1 MRNIIKIGATGL
13 ILLFVMSSCDKFL
26 ELQPRD
32 KKVVSTVED
41 YRDIMASYMSLL
53 KVPNRSQ
60 DPVFGI
66 YFNYPYF
73 DMAKYLGIYTGETN
87 LTKSSSLYY
96 DNNKSTYTTT
106 GMKLMTWMNT
116 EPYCWN
122 RYYQFLGSLNL
133 VISGIR
139 TAEGKDENLRNYV
152 LGEALTWRAFAFYKL
167 LQYFSP
173 YKNSQYGVP
182 VYLKPTED
190 IGNAMPARNT
200 QPEVFRQIFEDCGE
214 ALKLLKQTP
223 SNDWNCAWR
232 EDFINAMMASVY
244 TWKAM
249 SGSAEDSDWGNA
261 EKCATTAMKGRNL
274 THSPEVLRQMFNSR
288 DVTPS
293 TSMTSDEF
301 YFRILDGNN
310 GQIFD
315 FVSAYYNGSLVDG
328 TVNSQYYMIYKDN
341 DIRKGIYFTAD
352 GTQSDKY
359 NLLGLGGIIIS
370 MSQGGSLMLFRLA
383 EMYLIKAEALARQG
397 KTGEARA
404 ILEEF
409 KTARYT
415 GDFDLPNHPKD
426 ILQEILNERVREFYQ
441 ENDFRWLD
449 MKRLGIQLSRT
460 ISGERFM
467 LEPEDF
473 RYSFPI
479 PAKEMELNKNMQQ
492 TPGWENV
499 ILD

>member
-1 MRNIIKIGATGL
+1 MKNIIKIGATCL
-13 ILLFVMSSCDKFL
+13 SLLFVMTSCDKFL

-32 KKVVSTVED
+32 KKVVSTIED

-60 DPVFGI
+60 DPAFGI

-87 LTKSSSLYY
+87 LAKTFLNY
-96 DNNKSTYTTT
+96 DQNTNTYTTE
-106 GMKLMTWMNT
+106 GLKQMTWMNT

-139 TAEGKDENLRNYV
+139 TAEGENEDLRNYV

-173 YKNSQYGVP
+173 YKNSQYGIP

-190 IGNAMPARNT
+190 IGNAMPVRNT
-200 QPEVFRQIFEDCGE
+200 QPEVFKQIFEDCGE

-232 EDFINAMMASVY
+232 EDFINAMMASIY

-249 SGSAEDSDWGNA
+249 SGATETTDWENA
-261 EKCATTAMKGRNL
+261 EKCATIAMKGRNL
-274 THSPEVLRQMFNSR
+274 TDSPEILRQMFDSR
-288 DVTPS
+288 EVTPS
-293 TSMTSDEF
+293 TNMNSDEF
-301 YFRILDGNN
+301 FFRILDGNN

-315 FVSAYYNGSLVDG
+315 FVTAYYKGTLVDG
-328 TVNSQYYMIYKDN
+328 IVNSQYYMVYKDN
-341 DIRKGIYFTAD
+341 DIRKEIYFTAD

-359 NLLGLGGIIIS
+359 NLLGLGGSIIS
-370 MSQGGSLMLFRLA
+370 TAKGGSLMLFRLA
-383 EMYLIKAEALARQG
+383 EMYLIRAEALVRTG
-397 KTGEARA
+397 KSGEART
-404 ILEEF
+404 ILQEF

-415 GDFDLPNHPKD
+415 GDFDLPNEPEK

-449 MKRLGIQLSRT
+449 MKRLGIRLERT
-460 ISGERFM
+460 ISGERFI
-467 LEPEDF
+467 LEPDDF
-473 RYSFPI
+473 RYSFPV
-479 PAKEMELNKNMQQ
+479 PAKEINLNRNIQQ